1 MIQVHKMDVR
11 YNCWNSACNFW
22 TYHHQP
28 MSDPKGRI
36 NIRVYIWGRFYR
48 RRRDKMTRTW
58 FAQTFFISSVSVAPC
73 YPLVC
78 ENPFKY
84 KHKCKQIDHWFKQ
97 ITFIFTI
104 FGSILPSVNTFSCKL
119 DCTYLNIKTKFW
131 IEKSND
137 SNKTTKQQNQKGKA
151 NYDVLVNKESK
162 Y

>member
-1 MIQVHKMDVR
+1 MIKIAAVQNNISGTVR
-11 YNCWNSACNFW
+11 FLNLCSDGSEKKLQTLLQKNSSFFCVRFSWYFLHELFVRTTTDQLW
-22 TYHHQP
+22 T
-28 MSDPKGRI
+28 DPKGRI

-104 FGSILPSVNTFSCKL
+104 FGVIRFYLQSTLSVEN
-119 DCTYLNIKTKFW
+119 
-131 IEKSND
+131 
-137 SNKTTKQQNQKGKA
+137 
-151 NYDVLVNKESK
+151 
-162 Y
+162 